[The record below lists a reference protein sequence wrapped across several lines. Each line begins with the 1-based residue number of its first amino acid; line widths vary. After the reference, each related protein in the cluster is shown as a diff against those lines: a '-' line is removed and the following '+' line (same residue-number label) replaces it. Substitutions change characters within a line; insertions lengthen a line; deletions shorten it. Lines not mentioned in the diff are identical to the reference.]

1 MTFFNPFWPPI
12 YPSPIPSSPNSDPD
26 LQLPPAKETSSR
38 QNPIPTE
45 FLQKIF
51 KEPDTLIILSLLF
64 FLYKQEE
71 YKTPLAL
78 CLLLLLFD

>member
-12 YPSPIPSSPNSDPD
+12 YPSPIPPVPNSEAD
-26 LQLPPAKETSSR
+26 LQLPPAKDTPTHQS
-38 QNPIPTE
+38 PIPTE

-51 KEPDTLIILSLLF
+51 QEPDTLIILSLLF
-64 FLYKQEE
+64 FLYKQQEH
-71 YKTPLAL
+71 KSPLAL